1 MAAFVVL
8 LVAVWGLGFMW
19 VRGDLDPSAD
29 KVSASNANAKDK
41 ASPSASPSA
50 SATPSEQPSVEP
62 SSKPK
67 AKLKALKA
75 VKADKKAVVVN
86 PVEPRPKPRVLP
98 PVAEFRMATFNVL
111 GSSHTG
117 GGGHHAWLASGPQ
130 RIGGVMTLL
139 NAHNVSVVGIQEFQ
153 PNQRAAFQSRAV
165 GWSMYPGLSMG
176 RRAGENSVAWRD
188 DTWEMVKPG
197 LIPIPYF
204 GGRIRPMPY
213 VLLRHKA
220 TGVQAYFSTFHN
232 PANIGGNMQRFR
244 NEGTR
249 RQIGLFNRLEGT
261 GIPQFVTGDMNERAE
276 YFCRVTGS
284 TPLVSPAGG
293 SNSGGCAP
301 PRPSQIDWIFGSP
314 NARFSEYQIDRG
326 PLVRRTSDHP
336 ILVTKVTID
345 ALKFPKSYTPS
356 GG

>member
-29 KVSASNANAKDK
+29 KVSASNADAKDK

-50 SATPSEQPSVEP
+50 SGTPSEQPRVEP
-62 SSKPK
+62 TVKPRT
-67 AKLKALKA
+67 KLKAMKA
-75 VKADKKAVVVN
+75 AKADKKAVVVN

-117 GGGHHAWLASGPQ
+117 PGGHHARLASGPQ
-130 RIGGVMTLL
+130 RIGGVMALL
-139 NAHNVSVVGIQEFQ
+139 DGHNISVLGIQEFQ
-153 PNQRAAFQSRAV
+153 PNQRAAFQVRAG
-165 GWSMYPGLSMG
+165 GWSIYPGLSMG
-176 RRAGENSVAWRD
+176 RRAGENSVAWRN
-188 DTWEMVKPG
+188 DTWEMVEPG

-232 PANIGGNMQRFR
+232 PANVGGNMQRFR
-244 NEGTR
+244 NEATR
-249 RQIGLFNRLEGT
+249 RQIGLFNRLGGT

-293 SNSGGCAP
+293 SNSGGCQP
-301 PRPSQIDWIFGSP
+301 PRPSRIDWIFGSP

-326 PLVRRTSDHP
+326 PMVRGTSDHP

-356 GG
+356 GE

>member
-1 MAAFVVL
+1 MA
-8 LVAVWGLGFMW
+8 
-19 VRGDLDPSAD
+19 
-29 KVSASNANAKDK
+29 
-41 ASPSASPSA
+41 
-50 SATPSEQPSVEP
+50 
-62 SSKPK
+62 
-67 AKLKALKA
+67 
-75 VKADKKAVVVN
+75 
-86 PVEPRPKPRVLP
+86 PRPKPRVLP
-98 PVAEFRMATFNVL
+98 PVAEFTMASFNVL

-130 RIGGVMTLL
+130 RIGGVLALL
-139 NAHNVSVVGIQEFQ
+139 NAHNISVVGMQEFQ
-153 PNQRAAFQSRAV
+153 PNQRATFQNRAG
-165 GWSMYPGLSMG
+165 GWAMYPGLSMG

-204 GGRIRPMPY
+204 NGRIRPMPY

-244 NEGTR
+244 NEATR
-249 RQIGLFNRLEGT
+249 RQVGLFNRLEGT

-284 TPLVSPAGG
+284 TPLVAAAGG
-293 SNSGGCAP
+293 SNSGGCRP

-314 NARFSEYQIDRG
+314 DAQFSEYRADRS

-345 ALKFPKSYTPS
+345 ALKFPNSYEPDRRLAAGS
-356 GG
+356 GSLSEPDGASAPRRGSPRSAARAGASRGRRSRRVPC